1 MMEGIKGAFFPLK
14 NMKGE
19 FMEEKK
25 EEKAPVN
32 TGTESKLAK
41 IFRKILGIVFIL
53 AFIFLIYK
61 AVIHKFG

>member
-1 MMEGIKGAFFPLK
+1 MMEGIKGAFSPLK
-14 NMKGE
+14 NMKEE
-19 FMEEKK
+19 FMEEEK

-53 AFIFLIYK
+53 AFIFLIYRM
-61 AVIHKFG
+61 AIHPR

>member
-1 MMEGIKGAFFPLK
+1 
-14 NMKGE
+14 MKGE

-32 TGTESKLAK
+32 TGTENKLVK
-41 IFRKILGIVFIL
+41 NFRKILGIVFIL

-61 AVIHKFG
+61 AMIHKFG